1 MLTAVIDSWHWLC
14 GKRLSQHES
23 EFLTTIQYDYLGL
36 IWTQGIK

>member
-1 MLTAVIDSWHWLC
+1 MLTAAIDSWHWLC

-23 EFLTTIQYDYLGL
+23 EFSTTIQYDYLGI